1 MIEPKTLLHLLSSFT
16 YNKNRAQ
23 YVVVTFT
30 ALSIFILKTGASFEE
45 RLQTAYALLE
55 SVPLIDG
62 HNDLP
67 YNIRKFVHNQLSD
80 FE

>member
-1 MIEPKTLLHLLSSFT
+1 MFIS
-16 YNKNRAQ
+16 
-23 YVVVTFT
+23 V
-30 ALSIFILKTGASFEE
+30 SIFVFVFIFGAEASFDE
-45 RLQTAYALLE
+45 RLQAAYALLDN
-55 SVPLIDG
+55 VPLIDG